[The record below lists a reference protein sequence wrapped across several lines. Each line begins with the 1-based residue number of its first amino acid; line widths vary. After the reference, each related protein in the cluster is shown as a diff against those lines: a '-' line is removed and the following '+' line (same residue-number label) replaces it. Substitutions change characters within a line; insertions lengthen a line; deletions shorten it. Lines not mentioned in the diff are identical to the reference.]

1 MSPSRQ
7 AKVGECLDCLRSDKD
22 DAQAWRTL
30 YDLLYPRVMA
40 TSYRRLGGLRDHA
53 EDATQ
58 DVFFRLVKYTDFSQ
72 VRTPEQFLGY
82 LKTVCENVCAERFR
96 ELTKQTVGLEEGLT
110 EELEE
115 KLTPANPEQLA
126 LSEDFWRK
134 LEAELPPEE
143 FLLLQFLA
151 EGYKHQEIANR
162 MEWSYPQTGVRVFRL
177 RSKVRNLL
185 KGWGLP
191 SL

>member
-7 AKVGECLDCLRSDKD
+7 AKLGECLARLRSDKD
-22 DAQAWRTL
+22 DAQAWRTM

-40 TSYRRLGGLRDHA
+40 TNYRRLGDLKNQA

-58 DVFFRLVKYTDFSQ
+58 DVFFRLVKYTHFSQ
-72 VRTPEQFLGY
+72 VRTPVQFLGY

-115 KLTPANPEQLA
+115 KLTPANPEHLA

-151 EGYKHQEIANR
+151 EG
-162 MEWSYPQTGVRVFRL
+162 
-177 RSKVRNLL
+177 
-185 KGWGLP
+185 
-191 SL
+191 

>member
-1 MSPSRQ
+1 MSAAS
-7 AKVGECLDCLRSDKD
+7 ETSNEI
-22 DAQAWRTL
+22 
-30 YDLLYPRVMA
+30 PRRH
-40 TSYRRLGGLRDHA
+40 SA
-53 EDATQ
+53 EIQTI
-58 DVFFRLVKYTDFSQ
+58 
-72 VRTPEQFLGY
+72 
-82 LKTVCENVCAERFR
+82 R

-126 LSEDFWRK
+126 LAEDFWQK

-151 EGYKHQEIANR
+151 EGYKHPEIANR

>member
-7 AKVGECLDCLRSDKD
+7 AKLGECLHCLQRDKD
-22 DAQAWRTL
+22 DQQAWRVM

-40 TSYRRLGGLRDHA
+40 TNYRRLGGLKNQA

-58 DVFFRLVKYTDFSQ
+58 DVFVRLVKYTDFSQ

-126 LSEDFWRK
+126 LSEDLLQK
-134 LEAELPPEE
+134 LEAELPPED
-143 FLLLQFLA
+143 FLLLQLLA

-162 MEWSYPQTGVRVFRL
+162 MDWSYPQTGVRVFRL
-177 RSKVRNLL
+177 RAKVRNLL
-185 KGWGLP
+185 KGLGLP
-191 SL
+191 SV